1 MQNYPC
7 VLHKI
12 IYNILVKRKILSE
25 LLEWKNSSER
35 KPLILQGAR
44 QIGKTYIVSYFA
56 GMAYKNSVYCNFEK
70 EKKLASLFTNLLP
83 KEILANLAA
92 LKRQQILPKETLII
106 FDEIQAC
113 PEALTSLKYF
123 CEEANE
129 FHIIAMGSLLGVSVN
144 RGENSFPVGKV
155 QFMDMF
161 PMDFEEY
168 LWAKEED
175 ALIKRIRDC
184 YDNNSPLEEAL
195 HEKALA
201 LYREYLFIGG
211 MPAVVSD
218 YVKNENAQLASIIQD
233 EILEAYLNDMGKYNK
248 KSEISKTRLVYRNIS
263 TQLSKENRKFQY
275 KYIKSGGR
283 SAEFED
289 AIEWVCLAGI
299 AKRVFK
305 LEHVKLPLQANSSDS
320 DFKFYMSDTGLCCR
334 IQDLLIEDIL
344 YDNPLLHDFKG
355 GLTENYVCS
364 QLTANGLKL
373 FYWTSGNRAEV
384 DFIARIGQYIIPI
397 EVKAAAHTQS
407 KSLSVYAATYKPE
420 YCIRISA
427 KNFGFENGIKS
438 VPLYAVFC
446 IR

>member
-1 MQNYPC
+1 M
-7 VLHKI
+7 
-12 IYNILVKRKILSE
+12 KRKIVSK
-25 LLEWKNSSER
+25 LLEWKNSVER

-56 GMAYKNSVYCNFEK
+56 GIAYTSFVYCNFEK
-70 EKKLASLFTNLLP
+70 EKNLVSLFNNLSP
-83 KEILANLAA
+83 KAIVSNLSSI
-92 LKRQQILPKETLII
+92 KRQQILPKETLII
-106 FDEIQAC
+106 FDEVQYC
-113 PEALTSLKYF
+113 PEALASLKYF

-129 FHIIAMGSLLGVSVN
+129 YHIISMGSLLGVSVN

-155 QFMDMF
+155 QFLDMF

-168 LWAKEED
+168 LVAKGED
-175 ALIKRIRDC
+175 FLIKKIQNC
-184 YDNNSPLEEAL
+184 YSSNSPLEEAL

-201 LYREYLFIGG
+201 LYKEYLFIGG

-218 YVKNENAQLASIIQD
+218 YVQNQNAQIASIFQSD
-233 EILEAYLNDMGKYNK
+233 ILEAYLDDMSKYNK
-248 KSEISKTRLVYRNIS
+248 KSEISKTRQVYRNIS

-283 SAEFED
+283 ASEFED

-305 LEHVKLPLQANSSDS
+305 LEQIKLPLQANSSDS

-334 IQDLLIEDIL
+334 MQDLLIDDIL
-344 YDNPLLHDFKG
+344 YDNPLLQDFKG
-355 GLTENYVCS
+355 GLTENYVCT
-364 QLTANGLKL
+364 QLIAKNLKL
-373 FYWTSGNRAEV
+373 YYWTSGNQAEV
-384 DFIARIGQYIIPI
+384 DFITRIGQDIIPI
-397 EVKAAAHTQS
+397 EVKSAAHTQS
-407 KSLSVYAATYKPE
+407 KSLSVYASTYEPA

-446 IR
+446 IGENG